1 MTLTRTLFPAHAN
14 PDQTGEICMHLM
26 PTKISIAD
34 LEQIFLGDLHSFA
47 SKHTDALAG
56 LLTAQLPDDDLSREA
71 LSLEME
77 MEDLEKQVAAAQQLE
92 THSRVTSSLLNAA
105 VAQHIESNQSNPAD
119 DPEHVPGEPV
129 YIRLPLQGKQ
139 CPDSGLTRSKLNEL
153 ILATPRNNYTPMV
166 KSINSCP
173 PGKDRGVRLI
183 IRASLK
189 AYFKRLEWTS
199 FTTNGCGQFC

>member
-1 MTLTRTLFPAHAN
+1 
-14 PDQTGEICMHLM
+14 MHLM

-34 LEQIFLGDLHSFA
+34 LEQIFVGDLHSFA

-56 LLTAQLPDDDLSREA
+56 LLTAQMPDDDLSREA
-71 LSLEME
+71 RRLEME

-92 THSRVTSSLLNAA
+92 THSRVTSSLLTAA

-189 AYFKRLEWTS
+189 GYLKRLEWTS

>member
-1 MTLTRTLFPAHAN
+1 
-14 PDQTGEICMHLM
+14 MHLM

-56 LLTAQLPDDDLSREA
+56 LLTAQMPDDDLSREA
-71 LSLEME
+71 RRLEME

-92 THSRVTSSLLNAA
+92 THSRVTSSLLTAA

-129 YIRLPLQGKQ
+129 YIRPPL
-139 CPDSGLTRSKLNEL
+139 
-153 ILATPRNNYTPMV
+153 
-166 KSINSCP
+166 
-173 PGKDRGVRLI
+173 
-183 IRASLK
+183 
-189 AYFKRLEWTS
+189 
-199 FTTNGCGQFC
+199 